1 MSQGAIRIG
10 FQVWGQ
16 HTSWSELAATAM
28 RIEALGFD
36 SLWANDHFFP
46 AAGAAATRQDA
57 APGPFLEGW
66 ITLAGFAGLTSRIA
80 LGILVSAAGYRNVGL
95 TVKQATAVDHVSGG
109 RMTLGLGAG
118 WHPRDHAAFGFEQL
132 PIGDRLSRLD
142 AQAAAARALLR
153 GETVTMAGPY
163 VTLDRAVNLPGA
175 VRGQMPLLIG
185 GSGERRTLRIVARHA
200 DVWNGEG
207 DVETWARRNRILDE
221 HCAAIGRDPAA
232 IRRTVGLPPVSIR
245 ATHGAAVE
253 ALAVRLEHNGLPP
266 NEALAM
272 AAASPLAGTR
282 AEVGDVLAAYMAAG
296 AVEAIADWPAPF
308 DEQTLEQLAHRATS

>member
-1 MSQGAIRIG
+1 
-10 FQVWGQ
+10 
-16 HTSWSELAATAM
+16 
-28 RIEALGFD
+28 
-36 SLWANDHFFP
+36 
-46 AAGAAATRQDA
+46 
-57 APGPFLEGW
+57 
-66 ITLAGFAGLTSRIA
+66 
-80 LGILVSAAGYRNVGL
+80 
-95 TVKQATAVDHVSGG
+95 
-109 RMTLGLGAG
+109 
-118 WHPRDHAAFGFEQL
+118 
-132 PIGDRLSRLD
+132 
-142 AQAAAARALLR
+142 
-153 GETVTMAGPY
+153 
-163 VTLDRAVNLPGA
+163 
-175 VRGQMPLLIG
+175 MPLLIG

-207 DVETWARRNRILDE
+207 DLETWARRNRILDE